1 VTERERDCLVT
12 TIGALAGAIASYLL
26 FTERGR
32 QMRRQ
37 IVPALEELEQE
48 LSSFRGSL
56 VKTAGLASE
65 GWRLL
70 NEAIG
75 ETSPPPRAS
84 NPHQTAPF

>member
-1 VTERERDCLVT
+1 MTERERDCLVT
-12 TIGALAGAIASYLL
+12 TIGAMAGALVSYLM

-32 QMRRQ
+32 LMRRR

-48 LSSFRGSL
+48 LSSFRGTIAR
-56 VKTAGLASE
+56 TAGLAGE

-75 ETSPPPRAS
+75 DTAPAPRPS